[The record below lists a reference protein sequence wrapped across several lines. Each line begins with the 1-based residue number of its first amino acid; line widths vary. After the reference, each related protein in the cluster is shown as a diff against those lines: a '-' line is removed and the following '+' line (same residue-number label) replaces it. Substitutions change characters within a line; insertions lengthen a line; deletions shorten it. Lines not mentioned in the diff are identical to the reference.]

1 MAVLAST
8 TIKEITGILSL
19 EIVRGTVTTTGDTYN
34 TKFGKIFNVQIH
46 DETTAGGAYAT
57 WSGGTITVTC
67 TSGDVVNL
75 LIFGE

>member
-8 TIKEITGILSL
+8 TKKEVTGILSL
-19 EIVRGTVTTTGDTYN
+19 EVVRGTVTTSGDTYN

-57 WSGGTITVTC
+57 WTGGIITIVSTN
-67 TSGDVVNL
+67 GDVVNL